1 MTAEPAETTP
11 SHARP
16 TGPRNA
22 LLGWLRVGFVWVFAA
37 ALVWFAGPTPLEWGI
52 GLGLAAIGEWIRC
65 WSAGYLIKSKKLITG
80 GPYQFVRNPLYLGR
94 FFILS
99 GVCIAAAFPPYYV
112 NLYVLAAALL
122 VFFFYYIPRKEKVE
136 PARLERLHG
145 EPYRAYRD
153 AVPSLFPRLTPYG
166 NPQGKWL
173 WSNFTENEEYN
184 MVVALTVFFGVVAF
198 HAGVI

>member
-1 MTAEPAETTP
+1 MADEAKPE
-11 SHARP
+11 RP
-16 TGPRNA
+16 TGPRNDV
-22 LLGWLRVGFVWVFAA
+22 LGWARRAFVWVFAI
-37 ALVWFAGPTPLEWGI
+37 ALAWFASPTPLEWAI
-52 GLGLAAIGEWIRC
+52 GLALAAVGEWIRC

-99 GVCIAAAFPPYYV
+99 GVCTAAVLPYHA
-112 NLYVLAAALL
+112 NLYVLGAALV
-122 VFFFYYIPRKEKVE
+122 VFFGYYIPRKEKVE

-145 EPYRAYRD
+145 QPYRLYRE

-166 NPQGKWL
+166 DPHGKWL

-184 MVVALTVFFGVVAF
+184 MVVALLVFFGVLAV
-198 HAGVI
+198 HAGVF